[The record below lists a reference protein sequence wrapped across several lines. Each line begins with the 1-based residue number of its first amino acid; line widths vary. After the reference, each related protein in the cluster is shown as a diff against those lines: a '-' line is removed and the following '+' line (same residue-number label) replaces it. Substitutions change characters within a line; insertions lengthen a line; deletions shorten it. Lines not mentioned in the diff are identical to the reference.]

1 MRALMEQDRF
11 TAWFGK
17 NWFRKELLDRRNRAD
32 CDPFLEI
39 AELRHRPPVKRQIE
53 SSAEDSTSSKL
64 LTPSSVKSKFE
75 RAIESAGTDQHTVR

>member
-1 MRALMEQDRF
+1 MKQDRF
-11 TAWFGK
+11 AAWFGT

-39 AELRHRPPVKRQIE
+39 AELRHRPPVKCHIE
-53 SSAEDSTSSKL
+53 TSAEDSTSSKL

-75 RAIESAGTDQHTVR
+75 RAVENAGTDQHIVR